1 MAARGWM
8 LGCHQPQALHQFGEG
23 AYLQQKEHTIVS
35 TYITKMFGS
44 PLKKDFGV
52 GI

>member
-1 MAARGWM
+1 MDVGMPSTAGPPSIWRGS
-8 LGCHQPQALHQFGEG
+8 LSAT
-23 AYLQQKEHTIVS
+23 KEHKIVS

-44 PLKKDFGV
+44 PLKKDLGV